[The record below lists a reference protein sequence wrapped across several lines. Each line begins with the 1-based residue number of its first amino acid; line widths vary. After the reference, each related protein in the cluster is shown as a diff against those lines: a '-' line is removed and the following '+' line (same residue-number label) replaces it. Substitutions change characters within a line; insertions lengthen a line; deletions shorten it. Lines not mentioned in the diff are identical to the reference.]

1 MDNRMNNKTA
11 LVTGAGTGI
20 GKAIAK
26 RLAEEGAEVLII
38 GRTESTL
45 KEAARQHCQITYLVA
60 DMEQADDVN
69 RIVSEIQSRF
79 GKLDILIN
87 NAGWAPVTPFAE
99 MEMAEFDK
107 VFSVNVRALVYLTQA
122 VLPMIKQARGNIVNI
137 STTMVTNPI
146 STMANYAASKAAV
159 NTLTRAWAKELAKE
173 GIRVNSVGVGPI
185 ETPIYDKTELS
196 DEAAQRHKESVA
208 RSIPL
213 GRWGTPDEVAAVV
226 AFLSSDEAGFVTGA
240 DYKVDGGVGA

>member
-1 MDNRMNNKTA
+1 MDSRMKNKTV

-26 RLAEEGAEVLII
+26 RLADEGAEVLII

-45 KEAARQHCQITYLVA
+45 KEAAQQHSRIAYLIA
-60 DMEQADDVN
+60 DMEQTDDIN
-69 RIVSEIQSRF
+69 RIVLEIQSRF

-99 MEMAEFDK
+99 MEISEFDK
-107 VFSVNVRALVYLTQA
+107 VFSVNVRALVCLTQV
-122 VLPMIKQARGNIVNI
+122 VLPMIKEAKGNIVNI

-159 NTLTRAWAKELAKE
+159 NTLTRAWAKELAKD
-173 GIRVNSVGVGPI
+173 GVRVNSVGVGPI
-185 ETPIYDKTELS
+185 ETPIYEKTALS
-196 DEAAQRHKESVA
+196 DEAAQKHKENVA

-213 GRWGTPDEVAAVV
+213 GRWGTPDEVATVV
-226 AFLSSDEAGFVTGA
+226 AFLSSDDASFVTGA